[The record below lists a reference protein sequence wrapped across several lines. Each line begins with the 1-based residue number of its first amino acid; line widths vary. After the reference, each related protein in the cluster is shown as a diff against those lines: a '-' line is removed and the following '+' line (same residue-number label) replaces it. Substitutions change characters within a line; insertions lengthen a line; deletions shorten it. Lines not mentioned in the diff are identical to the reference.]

1 MTAITTWMKE
11 ERRDLEMNEYHEQ
24 YWSSF
29 IKRIADKDDLKDK
42 TVLDFGCGCG
52 GFLRMLFDQRKFKSG
67 VGIDIADKSLETAT
81 SLVEKRPIKY
91 LRAENA
97 TEFKGNVDFAFSYEV
112 IYLMQ
117 DLKEHAEFMSSFLK
131 PGGVYYAATGCH
143 TGNPQWF
150 DWKKII
156 LNESVL
162 PLKDYAP
169 DDFVDAFKEMGYKV
183 GVCRLDHRDF
193 VSVVHEDY
201 FPTAED
207 AIRYYADDIKV
218 FRFEKLK

>member
-1 MTAITTWMKE
+1 MTAISTWMKE

-24 YWSSF
+24 YWGSF
-29 IKRIADKDDLKDK
+29 IKRISPKDEIKGK

-52 GFLRMLFDQRKFKSG
+52 GFLRLLHDERQFKEG
-67 VGIDIADKSLETAT
+67 VGIDIAEKSLETAR
-81 SLVEKRPIKY
+81 SLVAKRPIEYK
-91 LRAENA
+91 LAKDAEA
-97 TEFKGNVDFAFSYEV
+97 FKGKVDYAFSYEV

-117 DLKEHAEFMSSFLK
+117 DLAEHADFIGSFLK

-169 DDFVDAFKEMGYKV
+169 DDFVDAFQSKGYKV

-193 VSVVHEDY
+193 VSVVHKDY
-201 FPTAED
+201 FPKVED
-207 AIRYYADDIKV
+207 AIRYYADDIQV